1 MAKIGLKNEKANSLK
16 EIMEM
21 DSISK
26 IAVLKHHMDL
36 SCILINEILEEEV
49 RSLSGE
55 RYSHDKPNN
64 NRYSRWGTN
73 PGSVFIGEE
82 KVRIDVPR
90 VYDKESGR
98 NVSLESYEEMRN
110 IEPDESRLING
121 VLYGLSM
128 NDYQGAVRH
137 FTDSMGLSRS
147 KVSQRFIE
155 ESGKKLEEFTNR
167 DISNYNFVSLFIDGK
182 YLSKE
187 QMVIVVGIT
196 DQGEKIALDFIQTH
210 TENSKP
216 IGALLQKLIERGL
229 KYEEGLLCVIDG
241 AKGLKKALEEVFG
254 AYVVIQR
261 CQWHK
266 RENVKSYLS
275 EEAQKKYSKK
285 ISEAY
290 GKVEYKDAKSCLE
303 QIAYELE
310 KINVS
315 AAASMREGMEETLT
329 LHRLGLNVE
338 FGKSFATTNVIE
350 NVNSQIRKYLG
361 RVKNWSS
368 SNQRYR
374 WLACAL
380 LEAEKRMRRVDNYK
394 NLYVLKKKIN
404 EEVLNNLNN
413 NNFEENN
420 FN

>member
-1 MAKIGLKNEKANSLK
+1 MTKIGLKNEKVNSLN
-16 EIMEM
+16 EILEM
-21 DSISK
+21 DKITK
-26 IAVLKHHMDL
+26 IALLKHHMEL
-36 SCILINEILEEEV
+36 SCLLINDILEEEV
-49 RSLSGE
+49 RSLAGE
-55 RYSHDKPNN
+55 RYSHNKPNN
-64 NRYSRWGTN
+64 NRYSRWGRN

-90 VYDKESGR
+90 VYDKER
-98 NVSLESYEEMRN
+98 CRHISLETYEEMKN
-110 IEPDESRLING
+110 LEPDESRLING

-128 NDYQGAVRH
+128 NDYQGTVRH

-155 ESGKKLEEFTNR
+155 ESSKKLEEFSNR
-167 DISNYNFVSLFIDGK
+167 DISIYKFVSLFIDGK

-216 IGALLQKLIERGL
+216 IGELLHKLIERGL

-254 AYVVIQR
+254 PYAIIQR

-275 EEAQKKYSKK
+275 EENQKKFSSK
-285 ISEAY
+285 ISKAY
-290 GKVEYKDAKSCLE
+290 SISQYQDAKNSLE

-315 AAASMREGMEETLT
+315 AAKSMLEGMEETLT

-338 FGKSFATTNVIE
+338 FGKSFSTTNVIE

-374 WLACAL
+374 WMACAL

-394 NLYVLKKKIN
+394 NLNILRKKIK
-404 EEVLNNLNN
+404 EDVLNIMKCRD
-413 NNFEENN
+413 FEE
-420 FN
+420 